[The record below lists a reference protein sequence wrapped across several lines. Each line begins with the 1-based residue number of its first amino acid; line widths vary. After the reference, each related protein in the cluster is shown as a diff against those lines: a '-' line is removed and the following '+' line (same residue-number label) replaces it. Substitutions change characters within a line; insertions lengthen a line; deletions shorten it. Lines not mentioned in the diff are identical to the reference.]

1 MGKWFLWPWKGKKLR
16 SNVWETIRCPFSEL
30 SLLFRSKQTFKML
43 HKSRWNVMVYITLTI
58 MTFRSVFKVIWR
70 SGRFFLDWTL
80 CPDTFF
86 LQTSGCGLLSP
97 PPPKHTQTVKII
109 GQSLFVSFV
118 SQTFDLNFVPFQ
130 DHKNLP
136 QIILDVKFPALF
148 KSAVKNRGSHLIKGS
163 YLKLTLKID
172 LKVKKDIWDYILK
185 WVTVYVIINIIIINM

>member
-1 MGKWFLWPWKGKKLR
+1 MKCYGVHHLDHHDLQVSFQGDLKVRTIFLRLNSVPR
-16 SNVWETIRCPFSEL
+16 YIFFAD
-30 SLLFRSKQTFKML
+30 FRL
-43 HKSRWNVMVYITLTI
+43 WI
-58 MTFRSVFKVIWR
+58 VI
-70 SGRFFLDWTL
+70 
-80 CPDTFF
+80 
-86 LQTSGCGLLSP
+86 P